1 MLGFAQTYSGKLT
14 RDAAGIPT
22 GVSAVIAENVFS
34 GTIKAVT
41 ALVDEDTFV
50 VGTGRVAAAVL
61 TAYAGAQA
69 ANMRK
74 GGAFALNPWAR
85 G

>member
-14 RDAAGIPT
+14 RDAGGVPT
-22 GVSAVIAENVFS
+22 GVSGVVAENVFT

-41 ALVDEDTFV
+41 ALVDEDQFV
-50 VGTGRVAAAVL
+50 VGTGRIVAAGL